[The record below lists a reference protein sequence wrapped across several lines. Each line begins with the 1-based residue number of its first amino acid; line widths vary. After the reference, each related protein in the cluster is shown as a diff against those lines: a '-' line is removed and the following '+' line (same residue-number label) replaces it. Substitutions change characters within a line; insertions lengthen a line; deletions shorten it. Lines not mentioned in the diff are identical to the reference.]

1 MHEDHLKLSRDA
13 QRAKQERTRQQQQQA
28 QRPPSPR
35 RTTDLTATVTIEHA
49 PRRMADSTSSV
60 EHTIE
65 DSYMML
71 GGRVSG
77 NSVGSAPSTD

>member
-13 QRAKQERTRQQQQQA
+13 QRAKQERTRQQQQQ
-28 QRPPSPR
+28 QQQQQSPNR
-35 RTTDLTATVTIEHA
+35 NRELEATITLDQA

-77 NSVGSAPSTD
+77 NTLLGGT